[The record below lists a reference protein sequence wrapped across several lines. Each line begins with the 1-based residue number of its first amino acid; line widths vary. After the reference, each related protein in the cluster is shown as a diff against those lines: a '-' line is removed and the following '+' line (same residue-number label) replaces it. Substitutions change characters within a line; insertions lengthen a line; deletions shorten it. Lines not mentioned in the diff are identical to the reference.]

1 MKSIAISID
10 KVKQSMRMDG
20 SYHNADINVYDDI
33 LQEHS
38 SHCLDFYCSSI
49 YTTGRGRRVYTR
61 PDHGVPFLS
70 NSDMTTQDPLMS
82 CNYMSR
88 KYGYDEPSLLKGGM
102 ILTGRV
108 GAIGQTAF
116 VPKYWEKHS
125 MMGSDNIIRIVVN
138 EQYKN
143 GFIYAY
149 LASKYGNLSFWKH
162 TTGGVQPFITDKMV
176 AELPI
181 PDMSVA
187 FQQEVDDLI
196 QESARLREEAADMLE
211 KSKNLL
217 KEKAGLDNLVS
228 EDYDYYGHRSADRK
242 ASCFSI
248 KRKDIT
254 TTTINAFNLSE
265 RIRKTK
271 EKIQSRYVRLGD
283 VIENGR
289 TFSSTSS
296 SSVEVSPN
304 NGVMFVNQKDI
315 FDNIIKGKWVSKRGF
330 NPANCIQQGEV
341 LVACDGTLGESE
353 FFCHALYAGEELSG
367 KLISSHFMRMRG
379 NGTIPMGYLF
389 AWLDTDYGFRFIR
402 NTQAGTKICHP
413 IQKLFVEIPVPLID
427 SDSMQKIDRLVRE
440 AHTKRYQANCNE
452 RKAISMVE
460 KEIESWTTSKKN

>member
-1 MKSIAISID
+1 
-10 KVKQSMRMDG
+10 MRMDG

-162 TTGGVQPFITDKMV
+162 ATGGVQPFITDKMV

-196 QESARLREEAADMLE
+196 QESAKVREEAADMLE
-211 KSKNLL
+211 RAKRIL
-217 KEKAGLDNLVS
+217 KEKAGLEDLKP
-228 EDYDYYGHRSADRK
+228 EDYDYHGHRSADRK

-304 NGVMFVNQKDI
+304 KGVMFVNQKDI

-427 SDSMQKIDRLVRE
+427 DDSMQEIDKLVRD
-440 AHTKRYQANCNE
+440 AHAKRYQANCNE
-452 RKAISMVE
+452 RKAISLVE
-460 KEIESWTTSKKN
+460 VEIESWTTSKKN

>member
-1 MKSIAISID
+1 
-10 KVKQSMRMDG
+10 MRMDG

-33 LQEHS
+33 LQGHS
-38 SHCLDFYCSSI
+38 SHCLDFYCSNI
-49 YTTGRGRRVYTR
+49 YTTGRGRRIYTR
-61 PDHGVPFLS
+61 PNHGVPFLS

-88 KYGYDEPSLLKGGM
+88 KYGYDEPSLLKEGM

-116 VPKYWEKHS
+116 VPKYWEKYK
-125 MMGSDNIIRIVVN
+125 MMGSDNIIRIVVKD
-138 EQYKN
+138 EFKN

-162 TTGGVQPFITDKMV
+162 ATGGVQPFITDKMV
-176 AELPI
+176 AKLPI
-181 PDMSVA
+181 PDMSIT
-187 FQQEVDDLI
+187 FQEEVDDLI
-196 QESARLREEAADMLE
+196 QESARLREEAVNMVEQA
-211 KSKNLL
+211 KKLL
-217 KEKAGLDNLVS
+217 KEKANLEDLVP
-228 EDYDYYGHRSADRK
+228 EDYDYYGHRAADRK
-242 ASCFSI
+242 VSCFSI

-271 EKIQSRYVRLGD
+271 KKIQSHYVCLGD

-304 NGVMFVNQKDI
+304 KGVMFVNQKDI

-330 NPANCIQQGEV
+330 NSANCIQLGEV

-402 NTQAGTKICHP
+402 NTQAGTKLCHP

-427 SDSMQKIDRLVRE
+427 SDSMQEIDRMVRD

-452 RKAISMVE
+452 RQAISMVE
-460 KEIESWTTSKKN
+460 QEIESWTK

>member
-1 MKSIAISID
+1 
-10 KVKQSMRMDG
+10 MRMDG

-283 VIENGR
+283 VIENAR

-460 KEIESWTTSKKN
+460 KEIESWTK

>member
-1 MKSIAISID
+1 
-10 KVKQSMRMDG
+10 MRMDG

-427 SDSMQKIDRLVRE
+427 SDSMQEIDRLVRE